1 MGVID
6 DWQELIAELRES
18 SEIECKRA
26 KSDLPKD
33 FWETYSAFAN
43 TYGGTVFLG
52 LTELEDGSFE
62 VSGVKDTDKIK
73 KSLFAKLGN
82 PQSVSVNLLE
92 GDGDKYVEI
101 LNIDDKDVVK
111 ITIPK
116 ANRLQK
122 PVYINN
128 NPKLGTYIRHHEGD
142 NRATDSALQRMW
154 AERGTEPRDS
164 LVLVDF
170 GMDDLDMSTLKKYR
184 RNFQTRQ
191 PEHPFNDLDDK
202 NFLIR
207 LGGWKRNRTTKE
219 EGLTLAGLLMFGMD
233 ISIKDHLS
241 HYHLDYIEREA
252 AERHA
257 RYTDRITLDG
267 TWSGNLYDF
276 YLKVF
281 KKLTTDLKVPFRLE
295 TDQRSEISP
304 VHEAI
309 REALV
314 NTLAHADF
322 SCTKPITIV
331 KRPDMFGFRNP
342 GLMRIPP
349 EVAILGGESDCR
361 NNAIHDLF
369 RMVGLS
375 ERLGSGVNKIFSN
388 WNNQHWQKP
397 KLYEKTEP
405 EQTLLELRMVNL
417 VPTEI
422 INQLQA
428 RFGDKFTQLPELDR
442 MILITAAAERW
453 VNHERIMQLT
463 DEHTRAVTVALP
475 RLERSGMLES
485 TGAHKEK
492 FYTLPGVKVSTVDEV
507 FKQGAVN
514 DDDLNPLRATSS
526 GYLNTSS
533 DGFLISS
540 DDLAASSYDL
550 SVSSYDLSVS
560 SDDLSSSS
568 DDLPSSSDDL
578 GVCSKSPELEET
590 KCNKRDMFGRLLIDG
605 LEYPFI
611 DDVSKLTDDFRKRLE
626 CMAGPSREKGKL
638 PRADM
643 IRIITSVC
651 TDHYVSL
658 NSIAAIVNRK
668 TDNLRQQYLTKMRR
682 EKLLEY
688 AFPQQPTHEKQGYVS
703 IKPKD

>member
-52 LTELEDGSFE
+52 LTELEDCSFE

-73 KSLFAKLGN
+73 KALFARLGN

-92 GDGDKYVEI
+92 GDGDKYVEV
-101 LNIDDKDVVK
+101 LNIEGKNVVK
-111 ITIPK
+111 ITVPK
-116 ANRLQK
+116 ANRQQK

-170 GMDDLDMSTLKKYR
+170 GIDDLDMSTLQKYR
-184 RNFQTRQ
+184 RHFQVRD

-207 LGGWKRNRTTKE
+207 LGGWKKNRTTKE
-219 EGLTLAGLLMFGMD
+219 EGLTLAGLLMFGQD
-233 ISIKDHLS
+233 IAIKDHLS

-252 AERHA
+252 AEKHA
-257 RYTDRITLDG
+257 RYSDRITLDG

-281 KKLTTDLKVPFRLE
+281 KKLTTDLKVPFHLE
-295 TDQRSEISP
+295 TDQRAEISP

-388 WNNQHWQKP
+388 WDNQHWQKP

-405 EQTLLELRMVNL
+405 EQTLLELRMVSL

-422 INQLQA
+422 VNQLQS
-428 RFGDKFTQLPELDR
+428 RFGDKFNALPELDR

-463 DEHTRAVTVALP
+463 DEHTRVVTVALP
-475 RLERSGMLES
+475 RLEKCGMLES

-507 FKQGAVN
+507 FKQGAIN
-514 DDDLNPLRATSS
+514 DDDIHPLAMPSSEHSPSSSEHMAGSSKHLMISSECLATSS
-526 GYLNTSS
+526 EHLSLDPKDFLPTS
-533 DGFLISS
+533 
-540 DDLAASSYDL
+540 
-550 SVSSYDLSVS
+550 
-560 SDDLSSSS
+560 
-568 DDLPSSSDDL
+568 
-578 GVCSKSPELEET
+578 
-590 KCNKRDMFGRLLIDG
+590 KCNKRDIYGRLIIEG
-605 LEYPFI
+605 LDYPFI
-611 DDVSKLTDDFRKRLE
+611 DDVSQLTPDFRHDLE
-626 CMAGPSREKGKL
+626 EMARSSREKGKL
-638 PRADM
+638 PRQTM
-643 IRIITSVC
+643 IEIIAAVC
-651 TDHYVSL
+651 SGHYVSL
-658 NSIAAIVNRK
+658 ASIAIIIDRNS
-668 TDNLRQQYLTKMRR
+668 DSLRQQYLTKMRK

-688 AFPQQPTHEKQGYVS
+688 AFPQQPTHERQGYVTTIQGTS
-703 IKPKD
+703 SPTS